1 MRLIIVSTDEIVTID
16 GKPARVWLGTERPGV
31 HCTVYVRAIRVD
43 NNIDQ
48 IRFEQELKEIHPL
61 EVTDAD

>member
-16 GKPARVWLGTERPGV
+16 GKPARVWQGLERSGV

-43 NNIDQ
+43 NNVNQ
-48 IRFEQELKEIHPL
+48 IRFEQELKEIPPL
-61 EVTDAD
+61 EVSDGE